1 MSIGTFREWLRE
13 SELNEALVKEADLS
27 KIKSDKDA
35 YSDIHNILIDKKNKR
50 LLITDYY
57 GEDKEILKHQE
68 KLNKELKKELKKY
81 KLKLKKVLYM
91 FDDRDNNYRNT
102 LFEIE

>member
-1 MSIGTFREWLRE
+1 MAIGTFREWLRE

-50 LLITDYY
+50 LLITNYY

-68 KLNKELKKELKKY
+68 KLNKELKKY
-81 KLKLKKVLYM
+81 KLKKALYM